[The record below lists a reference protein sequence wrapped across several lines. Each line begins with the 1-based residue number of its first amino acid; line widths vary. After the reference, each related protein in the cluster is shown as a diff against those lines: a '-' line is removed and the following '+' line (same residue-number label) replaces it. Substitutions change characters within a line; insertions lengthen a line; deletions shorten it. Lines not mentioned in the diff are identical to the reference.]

1 MRKVTLLSYLT
12 LKNVTPTFLRNIWQ
26 LNSFF
31 IVVKYLIWRIFF
43 GKMNPIYFDC
53 PSSHTEKAMAP
64 HSSTLAWK
72 IPWTEE
78 RGRLQSVG
86 SLRVGHDWAASLS
99 LSLSSHKNLDT
110 ECSLWMKLVILFF
123 SWFPPVGLPSGSHS
137 KEFACNMRDL
147 GWEDPLEEGVATHS
161 SIIAWRIPM
170 DSGAWWLQYL
180 RSQRVGHYWATKY
193 STLPPVT
200 PFSLEKKYDI
210 LPKLRWKELVK
221 LTPMK
226 GCMIINSSTSSS

>member
-31 IVVKYLIWRIFF
+31 IVVKYLIWRIYF

-110 ECSLWMKLVILFF
+110 ECSLWMKLWFCF
-123 SWFPPVGLPSGSHS
+123 SPDSLQWASLVAHTVKNLPAIQETWVGKIPWRRAWQPTPVLLPGESPWTVEPG
-137 KEFACNMRDL
+137 
-147 GWEDPLEEGVATHS
+147 G
-161 SIIAWRIPM
+161 
-170 DSGAWWLQYL
+170 
-180 RSQRVGHYWATKY
+180 Y
-193 STLPPVT
+193 ST
-200 PFSLEKKYDI
+200 
-210 LPKLRWKELVK
+210 WGHKELDTTEP
-221 LTPMK
+221 LNTAHYLQWPHFL
-226 GCMIINSSTSSS
+226 